1 MLLIS
6 EYYNILGL
14 PLNSSLEEIK
24 KAYRKKARLYHPDIN
39 QSPDA
44 KDKFIKATEA
54 YDFLMANHE
63 KGDLSDQEFFRIMED
78 WRKYRQDRSQQ
89 RAQYYARKSY
99 VSFKNSKY
107 YKSTRILNASSA
119 IFTMAISV
127 TVMGFTIFGYILRL
141 RNPIPGTE
149 KTTIF
154 SFIILLLMS
163 LILVSVSIFSLK
175 SYININKKQRR
186 KK

>member
-1 MLLIS
+1 MLIS

-14 PLNSSLEEIK
+14 PLNSSIEEIK

-44 KDKFIKATEA
+44 KDKFIKVTEA
-54 YDFLMANHE
+54 YDFLMTNHV

-89 RAQYYARKSY
+89 RAQYYARKSFN
-99 VSFKNSKY
+99 SFKNTKY
-107 YKSTRILNASSA
+107 YKSTRILNTSSA
-119 IFTMAISV
+119 IFTLAMSI
-127 TVMGFTIFGYILRL
+127 TVLIFTIFGYILRI

-154 SFIILLLMS
+154 SFIILMLIS
-163 LILVSVSIFSLK
+163 IILVSVSIFSLR
-175 SYININKKQRR
+175 SIINTNKKQR
-186 KK
+186 KKK

>member
-1 MLLIS
+1 MLIS

-14 PLNSSLEEIK
+14 PLNSSLEEIR
-24 KAYRKKARLYHPDIN
+24 KAYRKKARLYHPDVN

-44 KDKFIKATEA
+44 KDKFIRVTEA

-63 KGDLSDQEFFRIMED
+63 KGDLSDQEFFRIMEE
-78 WRKYRQDRSQQ
+78 WRKYRQHRSQQ
-89 RAQYYARKSY
+89 RAQYYARKSFD
-99 VSFKNSKY
+99 SFKNSKY

-119 IFTMAISV
+119 IFTLAISV
-127 TVMGFTIFGYILRL
+127 TVLIFTIFGYILRL

-154 SFIILLLMS
+154 SFIVLLLIS
-163 LILVSVSIFSLK
+163 LILVSFSIFSLRSTIK
-175 SYININKKQRR
+175 SNKKFRS

>member
-1 MLLIS
+1 MLIS

-44 KDKFIKATEA
+44 KDKFIKVTEA

-63 KGDLSDQEFFRIMED
+63 KGDLDDQDYFRIMEE
-78 WRKYRQDRSQQ
+78 WRKYRQDRSRQ
-89 RAQYYARKSY
+89 RAQYYARSSF

-107 YKSTRILNASSA
+107 YRSTRILNASSA
-119 IFTMAISV
+119 IFTLAISV
-127 TVMGFTIFGYILRL
+127 TVLVFTIFGYILQ
-141 RNPIPGTE
+141 TE
-149 KTTIF
+149 ESYSRYGKNNYVFLYYVIADKPHPVKCVNI
-154 SFIILLLMS
+154 SHLSHISMQI
-163 LILVSVSIFSLK
+163 K
-175 SYININKKQRR
+175 SSDR